1 MDNLLKVLATVQN
14 IMEDLKTIIFMMY
27 FMQWTNRV

>member
-1 MDNLLKVLATVQN
+1 MGNLLKVLATVQN